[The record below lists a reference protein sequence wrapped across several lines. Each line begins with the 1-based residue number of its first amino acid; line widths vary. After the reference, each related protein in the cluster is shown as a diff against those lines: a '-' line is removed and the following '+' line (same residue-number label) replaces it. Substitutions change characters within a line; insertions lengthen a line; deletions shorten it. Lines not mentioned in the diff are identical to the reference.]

1 MAVIKAQGIS
11 TDGKTQ
17 VKIVGR
23 KTTQVKKVIVGTPIR
38 RVNVND
44 DINSRIPVD
53 FIVNV
58 TAGSGKAEGA
68 LLTFN
73 EGTGEFQ
80 PLLRLGDN
88 VVSDG
93 GGF

>member
-23 KTTQVKKVIVGTPIR
+23 RLTQVKKVVVGTPIR

-58 TAGSGKAEGA
+58 TAGSGKADGG

-80 PLLRLGDN
+80 PLLRLGEN

>member
-17 VKIVGR
+17 VKVVGR
-23 KTTQVKKVIVGTPIR
+23 NTTQVKKVIVGTPIR

-44 DINSRIPVD
+44 DINSRIPND
-53 FIVNV
+53 FNVNL
-58 TAGSGKAEGA
+58 TAGSGKATGA

-73 EGTGEFQ
+73 EATGAFE
-80 PLLRLGDN
+80 PLLNLGEN